1 MLKFFKAPLI
11 WAILILAFSSIPNS
25 ELPDFSLWRILSG
38 DKLIHVFLYGILSF
52 LLLGSSVKQYIYRR
66 IRYNAMLFS
75 FVTSVCFGVLIEVY
89 QEFVLTDRFGDWADA
104 LANGVG
110 AMLGLLLFRVLFKDY
125 IR

>member
-75 FVTSVCFGVLIEVY
+75 FVTSVCFGVLVEVY

-110 AMLGLLLFRVLFKDY
+110 ALLGLLLFRVLFKDY

>member
-110 AMLGLLLFRVLFKDY
+110 ALLGLLLFRVLFKDY

>member
-75 FVTSVCFGVLIEVY
+75 FTASTCFGILVEVY
-89 QEFVLTDRFGDWADA
+89 QEFILTDRFGDWADA
-104 LANGVG
+104 LANAVG
-110 AMLGLLLFRVLFKDY
+110 ALFGLILFRLLFKEY